1 MHALPYY
8 VLKKNVEF
16 NHLGTGTLFYN
27 TQHRERYTLLYDNI
41 YVTNYRCSLF
51 VQILQIYI
59 IDEGTQDEAREQQ
72 IVN

>member
-1 MHALPYY
+1 MPCHIMFYNNE
-8 VLKKNVEF
+8 KNVEF

-59 IDEGTQDEAREQQ
+59 IEDEAREQQ